1 MLILSKIN
9 DLTRAARGF
18 KQDGKV
24 TGFVP
29 TMGALHQGHLS
40 LIKESLQKTDITVVS
55 IFINPTQFS
64 PDEDFD
70 KYPKQVEKDI
80 LLLKKMGVHLLFTP
94 ESSNMYTEKKETS
107 TIVDIP
113 YLSNLLCGQ
122 SRPVLFQGVCTVVCK
137 LFNIVTPDKAFFGE
151 KDFQQLVI
159 IKKITRDL
167 FFPVEIVACKTARE
181 KDGLALSSRN
191 IYLSES
197 ERKIAPEIYKTLLSG
212 QHMFQSGIIE
222 SEKLL

>member
-1 MLILSKIN
+1 
-9 DLTRAARGF
+9 
-18 KQDGKV
+18 
-24 TGFVP
+24 
-29 TMGALHQGHLS
+29 
-40 LIKESLQKTDITVVS
+40 
-55 IFINPTQFS
+55 TQFS

-222 SEKLL
+222 SEKLLSEMQKNLINNTPVKIDYLDIIDQKTLERKKIAEQKNRIIFAGFLGNTRLIDNIKL